1 MAKGASTEAR
11 MGILHSR
18 LTELFINILK
28 KYEGAIDSADIGG
41 ELLDGLAAE
50 GEMPNPAMLG
60 AITKFLKDNS
70 ISIDSGEIDELSSME
85 RRLASKQANRPSL
98 VSITNLPVAEN
109 G

>member
-1 MAKGASTEAR
+1 MDKDILDSLHDSVAK
-11 MGILHSR
+11 
-18 LTELFINILK
+18 
-28 KYEGAIDSADIGG
+28 
-41 ELLDGLAAE
+41 ELLARVRSGEATSAE
-50 GEMPNPAMLG
+50 LSVA
-60 AITKFLKDNS
+60 TKFLKDNS